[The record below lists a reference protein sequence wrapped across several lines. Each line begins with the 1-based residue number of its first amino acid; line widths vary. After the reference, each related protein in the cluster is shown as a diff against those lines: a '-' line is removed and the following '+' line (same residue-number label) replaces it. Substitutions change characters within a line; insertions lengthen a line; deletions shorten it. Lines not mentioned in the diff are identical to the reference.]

1 MVGRKKHKVGARR
14 LKKGGFTL
22 IEVVIALMILA
33 VSLTTLLSLLSSVV
47 QRTIRGQRE
56 EKAMLAARSVLASI
70 ETNASAKSVE
80 PFEGMLP
87 DLLLRMNVNL
97 PEDKT
102 DSGEQEDGALAS
114 YQANLVVEPW
124 GIATFPDALQR
135 IRLVVSW
142 GPTTLDRV
150 TLDYFIPTEKDAA
163 P

>member
-1 MVGRKKHKVGARR
+1 MVERRNHNITHRGRAPR
-14 LKKGGFTL
+14 GFTL

-56 EKAMLAARSVLASI
+56 EIAMLAARSVLASI
-70 ETNASAKSVE
+70 ETSASAKSVE
-80 PFEGMLP
+80 PFEGLLS
-87 DLLLRMNVNL
+87 DLLLRMNVSR
-97 PEDKT
+97 PEPKAEST
-102 DSGEQEDGALAS
+102 ESEEDALAS
-114 YQANLVVEPW
+114 YQANLIVEPW

-150 TLDYFIPTEKDAA
+150 TLDYFIPTEKDAS
-163 P
+163 